1 MLLQLHN
8 LHPLSNMQKLSDWF
22 LLWPPPP
29 QNYYSF
35 FSLTLIIVLAIFIQ
49 NMLKNDKDKKFLL
62 YMSHFLNQ
70 YIYTTE
76 VLRAVSLKIDETSG
90 IW

>member
-1 MLLQLHN
+1 
-8 LHPLSNMQKLSDWF
+8 MQNSVIGSLA
-22 LLWPPPP
+22 P

-35 FSLTLIIVLAIFIQ
+35 FSLTLVIVLDIFIQ

-62 YMSHFLNQ
+62 YMSRFLNQ

-76 VLRAVSLKIDETSG
+76 VLLCCLFL
-90 IW
+90 